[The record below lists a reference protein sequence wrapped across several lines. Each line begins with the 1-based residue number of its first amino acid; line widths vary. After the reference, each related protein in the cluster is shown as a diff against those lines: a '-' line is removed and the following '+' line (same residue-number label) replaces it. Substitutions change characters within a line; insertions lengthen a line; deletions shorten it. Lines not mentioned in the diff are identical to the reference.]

1 MQSEPAE
8 TTDMGKNQWRLGI
21 KRYLIE
27 IMTIFIGIT
36 LSFAF
41 EEWRDGKKENRA
53 TIDLLQGL
61 DLDLVGKTEEVT
73 NDYKANKN
81 CMLYIDSVLDLS
93 TTKQKI
99 PTRLIKKLYR
109 TVNIDHW
116 FFETTTP
123 SFNIAT
129 SQGAWQQ
136 LPDSLRRQIYQVY
149 YAEFGSSEK
158 YIRKEVEFAGYCT
171 IHYWLPRKIIYRRG
185 NIIADNI
192 DNNFIEAPNNKAVE
206 EALNDPE
213 FVASLLLLRNH
224 YFATAKQLDHTKEM
238 LERLTKNIQ
247 LVKFQLE

>member
-81 CMLYIDSVLDLS
+81 CMLYIDSVLDL
-93 TTKQKI
+93 
-99 PTRLIKKLYR
+99 
-109 TVNIDHW
+109 
-116 FFETTTP
+116 
-123 SFNIAT
+123 
-129 SQGAWQQ
+129 
-136 LPDSLRRQIYQVY
+136 
-149 YAEFGSSEK
+149 
-158 YIRKEVEFAGYCT
+158 
-171 IHYWLPRKIIYRRG
+171 
-185 NIIADNI
+185 
-192 DNNFIEAPNNKAVE
+192 
-206 EALNDPE
+206 
-213 FVASLLLLRNH
+213 
-224 YFATAKQLDHTKEM
+224 
-238 LERLTKNIQ
+238 
-247 LVKFQLE
+247 